1 MGSARSLQRVEKNN
15 AGGMVGSH
23 EGMTEKVF
31 WAILEKGD
39 DGILVLN
46 ADGSIV
52 YSNTVFADL
61 TGFGRSE
68 IVNRSFYEFVAP
80 DQREALGPIEEILG
94 KRQGKFCREI
104 TFLTKKGSQVVTD
117 TCFSPDYDQDP
128 PLMYVYVRDL
138 TEWKHI
144 EGELKKA
151 NSFFINLI
159 ESSVDGIIAADTKG
173 NIIIFNHSAEQLT
186 GYKANEVIGGKL
198 HITEI
203 YPEGVAKEIMRKL
216 RSEEYGGVGKLT
228 PIRIKV
234 LTKDKE
240 EIPIELSAAL
250 VYEEG
255 KEIASVGIFTDLR
268 ERLKIEEQLQQTHLQ
283 LVQSEKM
290 ASVGKLAAGVA
301 HEINNP
307 LGGILI
313 YASLMLE
320 DMPEDDPKREDI
332 KRIVQ
337 ETTRCKEIVKSL
349 LEFGHQ
355 SGPKFEPV
363 DVNRAIVDGLFFLEN
378 QAIFHNIEIVKDLD
392 PFLPRV
398 LGNASQLKQV
408 FMNMVVNAADAMSGN
423 GRLTIRTR
431 LSEDESTV
439 TVEFTDTGVGIPEEN
454 LSKIFDPFFTTKEVG
469 KGTGLGLAVCY
480 GIAEKHGGRIEVD
493 SKVGEGTT
501 FRIILPVKGEQ
512 KGETI
517 REDTSF

>member
-1 MGSARSLQRVEKNN
+1 MGSARSLKRVEDK
-15 AGGMVGSH
+15 ASGMVGLE
-23 EGMTEKVF
+23 EGLPGEIS
-31 WAILEKGD
+31 WSILEKGD
-39 DGILVLN
+39 DGILVLDPS
-46 ADGSIV
+46 ATVIF
-52 YSNTVFADL
+52 SNSVFLDL
-61 TGFGRSE
+61 TGFERSD
-68 IVNRSFYEFVAP
+68 VLGHSFYDFVDP
-80 DQREALGPIEEILG
+80 GQRDSFKNIEEILQS
-94 KRQGKFCREI
+94 RQGKFCREI
-104 TFLTKKGSQVVTD
+104 VFLKRDGSRIVTD
-117 TCFSPDYDQDP
+117 TCFSPDYDRTT

-138 TEWKHI
+138 SEWKRI

-151 NSFFINLI
+151 NSFFVNLI
-159 ESSVDGIIAADTKG
+159 ESSVDGIIAADIKG

-186 GYKANEVIGGKL
+186 GYKAEEVIGGKL
-198 HITEI
+198 HITNL
-203 YPEGVAKEIMRKL
+203 YPEGVAKDIMQKL

-228 PIRIKV
+228 PIRITV
-234 LTKDKE
+234 LSKEGE

-378 QAIFHNIEIVKDLD
+378 QAIFHNIDIVKDLD
-392 PFLPRV
+392 PFLPRIM
-398 LGNASQLKQV
+398 GNASQLKQV

-423 GRLTIRTR
+423 GKLTIRTR
-431 LSEDESTV
+431 LSEDESYV
-439 TVEFTDTGVGIPEEN
+439 TVEFSDTGVGIPEEN

-480 GIAEKHGGRIEVD
+480 GIVEKHGGRIDVD

>member
-1 MGSARSLQRVEKNN
+1 MGSARSLKTI
-15 AGGMVGSH
+15 ADKASGMVGLE
-23 EGMTEKVF
+23 EGLPEEIF
-31 WAILEKGD
+31 WSILEKGD
-39 DGILVLN
+39 DGILVLDSD
-46 ADGSIV
+46 ARIIF
-52 YSNTVFADL
+52 SNSVFLDL
-61 TGFGRSE
+61 TGF
-68 IVNRSFYEFVAP
+68 NRSDISRHNFYDFIEP
-80 DQREALGPIEEILG
+80 DQRESLGLVSEIFES
-94 KRQGKFCREI
+94 RQGKFCREI
-104 TFLTKKGSQVVTD
+104 TFLRKDGSKVVTD
-117 TCFSPDYDQDP
+117 TCFSPDYERTP
-128 PLMYVYVRDL
+128 SLMYVYVRDL
-138 TEWKHI
+138 TEWKRI

-151 NSFFINLI
+151 NSFFVNLI
-159 ESSVDGIIAADTKG
+159 ESSVDGIIAADVKG
-173 NIIIFNHSAEQLT
+173 NIIIFNRSAEQLT
-186 GYKANEVIGGKL
+186 GYKAEEVIGGKL

-216 RSEEYGGVGKLT
+216 RSEEYGGAGKLT
-228 PIRIKV
+228 PVRIKV
-234 LTKDKE
+234 LTKEGE

-255 KEIASVGIFTDLR
+255 HEIASVGIFTDLR

-398 LGNASQLKQV
+398 MGNASQLKQV

-423 GRLTIRTR
+423 GKLTIRTR
-431 LSEDESTV
+431 LSEDETYV

-480 GIAEKHGGRIEVD
+480 GIAEKHGGRIEVE

-512 KGETI
+512 KSETI
-517 REDTSF
+517 REDTNF

>member
-1 MGSARSLQRVEKNN
+1 MVPAHSLKRVDGKVRE
-15 AGGMVGSH
+15 GVGAAAQLS
-23 EGMTEKVF
+23 EEVL
-31 WAILEKGD
+31 WALLEKGD
-39 DGILVLN
+39 SGILVLDEK
-46 ADGSIV
+46 ARVV
-52 YSNTVFADL
+52 YTNGVFLEL
-61 TGFGRSE
+61 TGFASTE
-68 IVNRSFYEFVAP
+68 VLNRSFYDFVEP
-80 DQREALGPIEEILG
+80 EEATALRKILERPVEG
-94 KRQGKFCREI
+94 QGKFCQET
-104 TFLTKKGSQVVTD
+104 TFFKQDGSRIVMD
-117 TCFSPDYDQDP
+117 TCFSPDYDRSP
-128 PLMYVYVRDL
+128 PLTYVYIRDL
-138 TEWKHI
+138 TEWKRI

-151 NSFFINLI
+151 NSFFVNLI
-159 ESSVDGIIAADTKG
+159 ESSVDGIIAADIKG

-186 GYKANEVIGGKL
+186 GYRADEVIGGKL

-203 YPEGVAKEIMRKL
+203 YPEGVAREIMRKL
-216 RSEEYGGVGKLT
+216 RSEGYGGVGKLT

-234 LTKDKE
+234 LSKDGE

-268 ERLKIEEQLQQTHLQ
+268 ERLRIEKQLQETHLQ
-283 LVQSEKM
+283 LLQSEKM

-378 QAIFHNIEIVKDLD
+378 QAIFHNIEIIKDLD
-392 PFLPRV
+392 PFLPRIM
-398 LGNASQLKQV
+398 GNASQLKQV

-423 GRLTIRTR
+423 GKLTIQTRLT
-431 LSEDESTV
+431 EDESMV
-439 TVEFTDTGVGIPEEN
+439 QVAFTDTGMGIPEEN
-454 LSKIFDPFFTTKEVG
+454 MSKIFDPFFTTKEVG

-480 GIAEKHGGRIEVD
+480 GIVEKHGGRIEVE

-501 FRIILPVKGEQ
+501 FRIFLPIEGGQ
-512 KGETI
+512 KSETI

>member
-1 MGSARSLQRVEKNN
+1 MGSTHSLKR
-15 AGGMVGSH
+15 MD
-23 EGMTEKVF
+23 EKVREGVGAGVKLPEEVL
-31 WAILEKGD
+31 WALLEKGD
-39 DGILVLN
+39 NGVLVLD
-46 ADGSIV
+46 A
-52 YSNTVFADL
+52 NTNIIYANQVFL
-61 TGFGRSE
+61 NITGLDFSR
-68 IVNRSFYEFVAP
+68 VLNRSFYHFVDPSQVESLKSVLEKP
-80 DQREALGPIEEILG
+80 DESC
-94 KRQGKFCREI
+94 GKFCRE
-104 TFLTKKGSQVVTD
+104 TAFLKEDGSYIVTD
-117 TCFSPDYDQDP
+117 TCFSPDYERAS
-128 PLMYVYVRDL
+128 PLIYVYVRDL
-138 TEWKHI
+138 TEWKVI

-151 NSFFINLI
+151 NSFFVNLI
-159 ESSVDGIIAADTKG
+159 ESSVDGIIAADIKG
-173 NIIIFNHSAEQLT
+173 NIIIFNHSAEELI
-186 GYKANEVIGGKL
+186 GYKADEVIGGKL

-228 PIRIKV
+228 PIRITV
-234 LTKDKE
+234 LNRKGE

-255 KEIASVGIFTDLR
+255 REIASVGIFTDLR

-283 LVQSEKM
+283 LLQSEKM

-320 DMPEDDPKREDI
+320 DMAEDDPRRSDI
-332 KRIVQ
+332 QRIVQ

-355 SGPKFEPV
+355 SGPKFEPM

-378 QAIFHNIEIVKDLD
+378 QAIFHNIEVTKDLD
-392 PFLPRV
+392 PFLPRIM
-398 LGNASQLKQV
+398 GNASQLKQV
-408 FMNMVVNAADAMSGN
+408 FMNMAVNAADAMAGN
-423 GRLTIRTR
+423 GRLTIQTR
-431 LSEDESTV
+431 LSEDETLV
-439 TVEFTDTGVGIPEEN
+439 QVAFTDTGVGIPEEN

-480 GIAEKHGGRIEVD
+480 GIVEKHGGHIEVE

-512 KGETI
+512 RSETI
-517 REDTSF
+517 REDKNF

>member
-1 MGSARSLQRVEKNN
+1 MVSTHSLKRVNKKATE
-15 AGGMVGSH
+15 AVGPNEVLS
-23 EGMTEKVF
+23 EEVL
-31 WAILEKGD
+31 WSILEKGD
-39 DGILVLN
+39 DGILVL
-46 ADGSIV
+46 DSSVTIV
-52 YSNTVFADL
+52 YSNTVFPAL
-61 TGFGRSE
+61 TGYEHSD
-68 IVNRSFYEFVAP
+68 VLHHSFYDFVEP
-80 DQREALGPIEEILG
+80 SQVGSLKKILENTQD
-94 KRQGKFCREI
+94 KQGKFCQET
-104 TFLTKKGSQVVTD
+104 TFLRRDGSHIVAD
-117 TCFSPDYDQDP
+117 TCFSPDYDQMHP
-128 PLMYVYVRDL
+128 MFYVYVRDL
-138 TEWKHI
+138 TEWKKI

-151 NSFFINLI
+151 NSFFMNLI
-159 ESSVDGIIAADTKG
+159 ESSVDGIIAADIKG

-186 GYKANEVIGGKL
+186 GHRADEVIGGKL
-198 HITEI
+198 HITQI

-216 RSEEYGGVGKLT
+216 RSEDYGGVGKLT
-228 PIRIKV
+228 PIRITV
-234 LTKDKE
+234 LSKDGE

-255 KEIASVGIFTDLR
+255 REIASVGIFTDLR
-268 ERLKIEEQLQQTHLQ
+268 QRLKIERQLQETHLQ

-320 DMPEDDPKREDI
+320 DMPEDDPRRPDI
-332 KRIVQ
+332 QRIVQ

-363 DVNRAIVDGLFFLEN
+363 DVNRAIMDGLFFLEN

-392 PFLPRV
+392 PFLPRAM
-398 LGNASQLKQV
+398 GNASQLKQV
-408 FMNMVVNAADAMSGN
+408 FMNMVVNAADAMAGN
-423 GRLTIRTR
+423 GKLTIRTR
-431 LSEDESTV
+431 LSEDESFLNI
-439 TVEFTDTGVGIPEEN
+439 EFSDTGVGIPEDN

-480 GIAEKHGGRIEVD
+480 GIIEKHGGRIEVE
-493 SKVGEGTT
+493 SQVGEGTT
-501 FRIILPVKGEQ
+501 FRIILPVKGEM

-517 REDTSF
+517 REDTNF

>member
-1 MGSARSLQRVEKNN
+1 MGSARTLKRVENE
-15 AGGMVGSH
+15 ASGMVGPEAGLS
-23 EGMTEKVF
+23 EEIF
-31 WAILEKGD
+31 WSILEKGD
-39 DGILVLN
+39 DGILVLDSN
-46 ADGSIV
+46 ATILF
-52 YSNTVFADL
+52 SNKVFGEL
-61 TGFGRSE
+61 TGFDRSE
-68 IVNRSFYEFVAP
+68 IVQRSIYDFVDP
-80 DQREALGPIEEILG
+80 SERDYLKEVLGNQRRG
-94 KRQGKFCREI
+94 RGKFCQET
-104 TFLTKKGSQVVTD
+104 TFLKKDGSRIVSD
-117 TCFSPDYDQDP
+117 TCFSPDYDRTP

-138 TEWKHI
+138 TEWKRI

-151 NSFFINLI
+151 NSFFVNLI
-159 ESSVDGIIAADTKG
+159 ESSVDGIIAADIKG
-173 NIIIFNHSAEQLT
+173 NIIIFNHSAEELT
-186 GYKANEVIGGKL
+186 GYKAEEVIGGKL
-198 HITEI
+198 HITQI
-203 YPEGVAKEIMRKL
+203 YPEGVAKDIMRKL

-234 LTKDKE
+234 LTKSGE

-255 KEIASVGIFTDLR
+255 HEIASVGIFTDLR

-320 DMPEDDPKREDI
+320 DMAEDDPRREDI

-392 PFLPRV
+392 PFLPRIM
-398 LGNASQLKQV
+398 GNASQLKQV

-423 GRLTIRTR
+423 GKLTIRTR
-431 LSEDESTV
+431 LSEDESYV

-512 KGETI
+512 KSETI

>member
-1 MGSARSLQRVEKNN
+1 MGSARSLNRVDENQ
-15 AGGMVGSH
+15 AAETVGMY
-23 EGMTEKVF
+23 EGISEEIF
-31 WAILEKGD
+31 WSILEKGD
-39 DGILVLN
+39 DGILVL
-46 ADGSIV
+46 DSEGTIIFC
-52 YSNTVFADL
+52 NTVFADL
-61 TGFGRSE
+61 CGYERAD
-68 IVNRSFYEFVAP
+68 IVRHSFYDFISP
-80 DQREALGPIEEILG
+80 DQSDSLKHVTELLREG
-94 KRQGKFCREI
+94 QGKFCREI
-104 TFLTKKGSQVVTD
+104 TFLKKDGSRVVTD
-117 TCFSPDYDQDP
+117 TCFSPDYGRTP

-138 TEWKHI
+138 TEWKRI

-151 NSFFINLI
+151 NSFFVNLI
-159 ESSVDGIIAADTKG
+159 ESSVDGIIAADIKG
-173 NIIIFNHSAEQLT
+173 NIIIFNHSAEDLT
-186 GYKANEVIGGKL
+186 GYKADEVIGGKL
-198 HITEI
+198 HITEL
-203 YPEGVAKEIMRKL
+203 YPEGVAKDIMQKL
-216 RSEEYGGVGKLT
+216 RSEDYGGVGKLT
-228 PIRIKV
+228 PIRITV
-234 LTKDKE
+234 LTKNGE

-392 PFLPRV
+392 PFLPKIM
-398 LGNASQLKQV
+398 GNASQLKQV
-408 FMNMVVNAADAMSGN
+408 FMNMVVNAADAMAGN
-423 GRLTIRTR
+423 GKLTIRTR
-431 LSEDESTV
+431 LSEDESYV
-439 TVEFTDTGVGIPEEN
+439 TVEFSDTGVGIPEEN

-480 GIAEKHGGRIEVD
+480 GIAEKHGGRIDVD

-517 REDTSF
+517 REDTNF

>member
-1 MGSARSLQRVEKNN
+1 MGSAHSLKRVNEKVKE
-15 AGGMVGSH
+15 GVGV
-23 EGMTEKVF
+23 EGNFPEEVF
-31 WAILEKGD
+31 WALLEKGD
-39 DGILVLN
+39 DGILVLDAN
-46 ADGSIV
+46 MKIA
-52 YSNTVFADL
+52 YTNTVFLDL
-61 TGFGRSE
+61 TGFESSE
-68 IVNRSFYEFVAP
+68 VLNHSFYDFVEP
-80 DQREALGPIEEILG
+80 SQIEPLKKILENSQG
-94 KRQGKFCREI
+94 DQGKFCQE
-104 TFLTKKGSQVVTD
+104 TSFLKRNGSCIATD
-117 TCFSPDYDQDP
+117 TCFSPDYDRSP
-128 PLMYVYVRDL
+128 PLTYVYIRDL
-138 TEWKHI
+138 TEWKRI

-151 NSFFINLI
+151 NSFFVNLI
-159 ESSVDGIIAADTKG
+159 ESSVDGIIAADIKG

-186 GYKANEVIGGKL
+186 GYRADEVVGGKL
-198 HITEI
+198 HITKI
-203 YPEGVAKEIMRKL
+203 YPEGVAKDIMRKL

-228 PIRIKV
+228 PIRITV
-234 LTKDKE
+234 LSRERE

-255 KEIASVGIFTDLR
+255 REIASVGIFTDLR
-268 ERLKIEEQLQQTHLQ
+268 ERLKIEEQLQETHLQ
-283 LVQSEKM
+283 LLQSEKM

-320 DMPEDDPKREDI
+320 DMPEDDPRRPDI
-332 KRIVQ
+332 QRIVQ

-392 PFLPRV
+392 PFSLRV
-398 LGNASQLKQV
+398 MGNASQLKQV

-423 GRLTIRTR
+423 GKLTIQTR
-431 LSEDESTV
+431 LSEDESFV
-439 TVEFTDTGVGIPEEN
+439 YISFTDTGVGIPEEN

-480 GIAEKHGGRIEVD
+480 GIVEKHGGRIEVE
-493 SKVGEGTT
+493 SQVGRGTT
-501 FRIILPVKGEQ
+501 FRIVLPVKGEQ

-517 REDTSF
+517 REDTNF

>member
-1 MGSARSLQRVEKNN
+1 MGSAHSLKRMDEKLGERVGDRKKLPE
-15 AGGMVGSH
+15 S
-23 EGMTEKVF
+23 VF
-31 WAILEKGD
+31 RALLEKGD
-39 DGILVLN
+39 NGILVLDDQKN
-46 ADGSIV
+46 IIYTNS
-52 YSNTVFADL
+52 VFLDL
-61 TGFGRSE
+61 TGFK
-68 IVNRSFYEFVAP
+68 
-80 DQREALGPIEEILG
+80 EAEILDRPLYRLILPDEVAALKAILENSRG
-94 KRQGKFCREI
+94 RQGKFCQET
-104 TFLTKKGSQVVTD
+104 TFLRRDGTPIIAD
-117 TCFSPDYDQDP
+117 TCFSPDEDQSP
-128 PLMYVYVRDL
+128 PLTYVYIRDL
-138 TEWKHI
+138 TEWKRI

-151 NSFFINLI
+151 NSFFVNLI
-159 ESSVDGIIAADTKG
+159 ESSVDGIIAADIKG
-173 NIIIFNHSAEQLT
+173 NIIIFNHSAEQLI
-186 GYKANEVIGGKL
+186 GYRADEVVGGKL

-216 RSEEYGGVGKLT
+216 RSEAYGGVGKLT
-228 PIRIKV
+228 PIRITV
-234 LTKDKE
+234 LNREGE

-268 ERLKIEEQLQQTHLQ
+268 ERLRIEKQLQETHLQ
-283 LVQSEKM
+283 LLQSEKM

-320 DMPEDDPKREDI
+320 DMPDDDPRRSDI
-332 KRIVQ
+332 QRIVQ

-378 QAIFHNIEIVKDLD
+378 QAIFHNIEIIKDLD
-392 PFLPRV
+392 PLLPRV
-398 LGNASQLKQV
+398 MGNASQLKQV

-423 GRLTIRTR
+423 GRLTIQTR
-431 LSEDESTV
+431 LGEDETYVYVAFS
-439 TVEFTDTGVGIPEEN
+439 DTGVGIPEEN

-480 GIAEKHGGRIEVD
+480 GIVEKHGGRIEVE
-493 SKVGEGTT
+493 SEVGQGTT

-517 REDTSF
+517 REDTNF